1 MMRTPGILA
10 RLLPASRCLIRMH
23 GCRKYLMPVLSLALA
38 VLITL
43 PAPLLAQSGTT
54 PSAASAE
61 MSPENLQRFKKLAE
75 ELRCLVCQNQT
86 LADSD
91 AGLAVD
97 LRRQVET
104 LMSRGMND
112 AQIKD
117 YLVERYGDFVL
128 YRPPV
133 KGSTLLLWFGPF
145 GLLLAGIIAWIV
157 VQRRSRLRRS
167 EAVSPDAD
175 ARQRARDLLG

>member
-1 MMRTPGILA
+1 MNCTPSMQRRASPAPRLFARMRES
-10 RLLPASRCLIRMH
+10 LLPAL
-23 GCRKYLMPVLSLALA
+23 LLALFLGVA
-38 VLITL
+38 L
-43 PAPLLAQSGTT
+43 PAPSLAQSGANASSA
-54 PSAASAE
+54 PSE
-61 MSPENLQRFKKLAE
+61 MSPENLQRFRKLAE

-104 LMSRGMND
+104 LMGRGMDD

-145 GLLLAGIIAWIV
+145 ALLLTGIIAWIV
-157 VQRRSRLRRS
+157 VQRRSRLRS
-167 EAVSPDAD
+167 NEAMTRDAN

>member
-1 MMRTPGILA
+1 MNRKPSMSLRESPARRLFVRMRESLLPSVLLALFLGIA
-10 RLLPASRCLIRMH
+10 LPAS
-23 GCRKYLMPVLSLALA
+23 S
-38 VLITL
+38 
-43 PAPLLAQSGTT
+43 LAQSG
-54 PSAASAE
+54 ANASPAPAE
-61 MSPENLQRFKKLAE
+61 MSPENLQRFRKLAE

-91 AGLAVD
+91 AGLAID

-104 LMSRGMND
+104 LMSRGMDD

-133 KGSTLLLWFGPF
+133 NGSTLLLWFGPF
-145 GLLLAGIIAWIV
+145 ALLLTGIIAWIV
-157 VQRRSRLRRS
+157 VQRRSRLRGS
-167 EAVSPDAD
+167 EAATPDAN

>member
-1 MMRTPGILA
+1 MSLRESPARRLFVRMRESLLPSVLLALFLGIA
-10 RLLPASRCLIRMH
+10 LPAS
-23 GCRKYLMPVLSLALA
+23 S
-38 VLITL
+38 
-43 PAPLLAQSGTT
+43 LAQSG
-54 PSAASAE
+54 ANASPAPAE
-61 MSPENLQRFKKLAE
+61 MSPENLQRFRKLAE

-91 AGLAVD
+91 AGLAID

-104 LMSRGMND
+104 LMSRGMDD

-133 KGSTLLLWFGPF
+133 NGSTLLLWFGPF
-145 GLLLAGIIAWIV
+145 ALLLTGIIAWIV
-157 VQRRSRLRRS
+157 VQRRSRLRGS
-167 EAVSPDAD
+167 EAATPDAN